1 MPRVATNY
9 PIPQFMLAHFSHH
22 VCIGVLIPLLPL
34 LREGFGL
41 NYFQSGILV
50 SSFSISY
57 GLGQVPMAIL
67 ADRFSRRLIIV
78 LGLLGTSLASIGVS
92 CTQAFWQ
99 MVTCFIAMGFIGG
112 TYHAPASSFI
122 SHVLPSARRGRALGM
137 HVTGGSA
144 SFFLTPAMA
153 LGIAALFHS
162 WRAPF
167 FILALPSFLVSA
179 ILWITTEEP
188 QGDVEEQIK
197 KAKSSEIN
205 VNEVNPT
212 GRVKQTQI
220 SWSQII
226 RSIGIIACLAL
237 AMQIVIASVNSYLP
251 LYMVDHH
258 NISPKWAGI
267 VISMIAGAG
276 IVGAPLGGALSD
288 RLGRKQVM
296 LFSLSFS
303 GPLFF
308 AVIRSPFGIPLLLSL
323 LIYGMTMSV
332 RMPAIESFIADVV
345 PVGQRTTA
353 LGIYFFLGM
362 ETVGFTTPIVGRLID
377 IYGLD
382 PVFTSLAA
390 GLCLLAAT
398 ALLFRKHI

>member
-1 MPRVATNY
+1 
-9 PIPQFMLAHFSHH
+9 
-22 VCIGVLIPLLPL
+22 
-34 LREGFGL
+34 
-41 NYFQSGILV
+41 
-50 SSFSISY
+50 
-57 GLGQVPMAIL
+57 
-67 ADRFSRRLIIV
+67 
-78 LGLLGTSLASIGVS
+78 
-92 CTQAFWQ
+92 
-99 MVTCFIAMGFIGG
+99 
-112 TYHAPASSFI
+112 
-122 SHVLPSARRGRALGM
+122 M

-144 SFFLTPAMA
+144 SFLLTPAMA

-167 FILALPSFLVSA
+167 FILAPPVFLVSG

-197 KAKSSEIN
+197 KEKSSEIN

-220 SWSQII
+220 SWSQIL

-237 AMQIVIASVNSYLP
+237 AMQTVFSSVNSYLP

-267 VISMIAGAG
+267 VISMIGGAG
-276 IVGAPLGGALSD
+276 IVGAPLGGELSD
-288 RLGRKQVM
+288 RLGRKQVI

-308 AVIRSPFGIPLLLSL
+308 AVIRSPFGITLLLSL

-332 RMPAIESFIADVV
+332 RMPAIESLIADVV
-345 PVGQRTTA
+345 PVGRRTTA
-353 LGIYFFLGM
+353 LGVFFFLGM
-362 ETVGFTTPIVGRLID
+362 ETAGLITPIVGHLID